1 MKFLEKNSKVS
12 NGFILATLLSI
23 VGSIVIWNTAGA
35 DPAHIERLALFVG
48 LWAPTF
54 MGFANYY
61 SEQQLVNRG
70 VVRVVKGGGL

>member
-1 MKFLEKNSKVS
+1 MDNKMKFLQKNSKVS

-23 VGSIVIWNTAGA
+23 VGSIVIWNTAGV

-61 SEQQLVNRG
+61 SER
-70 VVRVVKGGGL
+70 